1 MQFIESTIDLLSP
14 VIEFNDINDQQIPE
28 CYPLPELRSTA
39 STRMT
44 TFRTLT
50 VENDF
55 TRIVVCPDLGG
66 RIIEFTDRVSGT
78 NVLPPILGV
87 EPSVDDYRGL
97 WWRAG
102 IQWFAGMGRRANSMA
117 PTLTQFVEGESGGSL
132 VMFDLDP
139 CTGLSTHISL
149 SLADDEPGVRL
160 AGRVFNRTFFAQ
172 PGACGLWIPCD
183 GRCVST
189 SDFGGV
195 VFSPSQGS
203 GIAVVA
209 DPGLIESW
217 TELDS
222 AVRLDLLGAGDA
234 ERIGPRQS
242 FEFEFS
248 LYPVAG
254 VEGRVVLGQGVL
266 LSVGASVAV
275 QALGCAAT
283 GKVEI
288 TARSGERFSAPIQ
301 IDPQKPFCAGLAG
314 YLSDPQMIEV
324 LASDGEQLAVWPRS
338 DARTSAL
345 TFDPPRES
353 ARQAEFRS
361 LAATVGTAKID
372 EPKLVRAAKDRQL
385 TAPVE
390 LVRAYQLLADQRWSE
405 AAERLEAALALHE
418 SDPLAWWLLALCRRK
433 LGESSEQSEE
443 LLAAHYFAPLD
454 PVLRAESFLA
464 QPMTMGSQPH
474 GTVSP
479 IAAFADM
486 LVDVACN
493 LIEAGLF
500 GEAMR
505 WIDECLRHEPVRA
518 LHHLGAYCLAHSTE
532 MAVEAASHLAAAQR
546 CQNPFPL
553 PHRNIHRHAI
563 RELNRRFPAD
573 TLLQNLA
580 AVISGEEAAH
590 A

>member
-1 MQFIESTIDLLSP
+1 MQFIELTIDLLSP
-14 VIEFNDINDQQIPE
+14 VIEFNDINDQQIPV
-28 CYPLPELRSTA
+28 CYPLPELRLA
-39 STRMT
+39 AGTRMT

-50 VENDF
+50 LENDF

-78 NVLPPILGV
+78 NVLPPVVGI
-87 EPSVDDYRGL
+87 EPLPDDYRGL
-97 WWRAG
+97 WWHAG
-102 IQWFAGMGRRANSMA
+102 IQWFAGLGRRANSMA
-117 PTLTQFVEGESGGSL
+117 PTLTQFVEVESGGTL

-139 CTGLSTHISL
+139 CTGLSTHFSL
-149 SLADDEPGVRL
+149 SLADDEPGVHL

-183 GRCVST
+183 GRSLST

-195 VFSPSQGS
+195 VFSQSQGN
-203 GIAVVA
+203 GIAVVGA
-209 DPGLIESW
+209 PGLIESW
-217 TELDS
+217 REQDS
-222 AVRLDLLGAGDA
+222 AVRLDLLGTGDA

-242 FEFEFS
+242 FDFEFS
-248 LYPVAG
+248 LYPVVG
-254 VEGRVVLGQGVL
+254 VEASVVLGQSVL
-266 LSVGASVAV
+266 LSVGSSVAV
-275 QALGCAAT
+275 QALGSAEA

-288 TARSGERFSAPIQ
+288 TTRSGERFSAPMQ
-301 IDPQKPFCAGLAG
+301 IDPQKPFRAGLSG
-314 YLSDPQMIEV
+314 NLSGPQMIEV
-324 LASDGEQLAVWPRS
+324 LSSDGTQLAVWPTN
-338 DARTSAL
+338 DARTCAM
-345 TFDPPRES
+345 TFEPPRET

-361 LAATVGTAKID
+361 IATTVGTAPID
-372 EPKLVRAAKDRQL
+372 AGKLVRAAKDRQL

-390 LVRAYQLLADQRWSE
+390 LVRAYQLLAEQRWSE

-433 LGESSEQSEE
+433 LGESSEHGEE

-454 PVLRAESFLA
+454 PVLRAESFLS
-464 QPMTMGSQPH
+464 QPMTMGSEPH

-479 IAAFADM
+479 IAAFPDM
-486 LVDVACN
+486 LVDVACH
-493 LIEAGLF
+493 LVEAGLF

-505 WIDECLRHEPVRA
+505 WIDESLRHEPVRA

-532 MAVEAASHLAAAQR
+532 MAVEAASHQAAAQK

-573 TLLQNLA
+573 GLLLNLTG
-580 AVISGEEAAH
+580 IINSEEATH